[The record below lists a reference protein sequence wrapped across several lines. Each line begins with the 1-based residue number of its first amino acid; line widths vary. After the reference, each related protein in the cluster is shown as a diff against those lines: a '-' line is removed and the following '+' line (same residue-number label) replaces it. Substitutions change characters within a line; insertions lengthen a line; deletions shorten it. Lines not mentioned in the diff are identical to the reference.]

1 MTAQTHPWP
10 VAAQLAELVAT
21 RLCHDFGSPLSTLT
35 AVMPQAGEAPAH
47 ALLTETVAELKA
59 RHRLFC
65 VMFGLAD
72 DLDWPQFTELLAG
85 SPISHRVAFDVR
97 AAQGIP
103 VPGATIMRL
112 LLAAALVAG
121 EALPR
126 GGVVRISTWAEG
138 GFAILPEGRDAS
150 WSPTLLLLISGG
162 TMEAALREGPRR
174 VLAPWVAALAAAE
187 GRRLDFALGAGLG
200 MAPLV
205 ISPAG

>member
-1 MTAQTHPWP
+1 MTAPTHPWP

-72 DLDWPQFTELLAG
+72 DLDWSQFSELLAG

-97 AAQGIP
+97 AAGSP
-103 VPGATIMRL
+103 PAPGPATMRL
-112 LLAAALVAG
+112 LLAAALLAG

-126 GGVVRISTWAEG
+126 GGIVRIAAEAEG
-138 GFAILPEGRDAS
+138 RFAILPEGRDAS
-150 WSPTLLLLISGG
+150 WSPTLLLLVSGG

-187 GRRLDFALGAGLG
+187 GRRLDFTLGAAMG

-205 ISPAG
+205 IPAAA